1 MKRNKNFA
9 DRPLET
15 CTGDPGKNWG
25 LASWPWLDLGT
36 EEAAAAV
43 FPSTAVT
50 GGEGPGVEEHK
61 EVERD
66 LGRRSGRAGVVGG
79 GPATELCSRR
89 RRRVAAVVLWRS

>member
-1 MKRNKNFA
+1 MKRKKNFT

-25 LASWPWLDLGT
+25 SQFGPWLDLGT

-43 FPSTAVT
+43 FPATAVA
-50 GGEGPGVEEHK
+50 GGEGPVVEEHK

-79 GPATELCSRR
+79 GPATELYSRW
-89 RRRVAAVVLWRS
+89 WR

>member
-1 MKRNKNFA
+1 MGSQFG
-9 DRPLET
+9 P
-15 CTGDPGKNWG
+15 
-25 LASWPWLDLGT
+25 WPDLGT

-43 FPSTAVT
+43 FPATAVA

-66 LGRRSGRAGVVGG
+66 LGRHSGGAGAAGG

-89 RRRVAAVVLWRS
+89 RRRVAAVAPRRS

>member
-1 MKRNKNFA
+1 LQTGPWKLA
-9 DRPLET
+9 PGTLERI
-15 CTGDPGKNWG
+15 GGSQFG
-25 LASWPWLDLGT
+25 PWLELGT

-43 FPSTAVT
+43 FSAMAVA

-66 LGRRSGRAGVVGG
+66 VGRRSGRAGVVGG

-89 RRRVAAVVLWRS
+89 